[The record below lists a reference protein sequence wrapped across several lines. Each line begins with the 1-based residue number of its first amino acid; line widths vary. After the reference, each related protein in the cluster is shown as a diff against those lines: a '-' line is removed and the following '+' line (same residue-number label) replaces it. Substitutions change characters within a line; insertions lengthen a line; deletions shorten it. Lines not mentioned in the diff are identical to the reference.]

1 MSASKA
7 ERASDPVRGDKAAR
21 YQCTMAFE
29 RQARSK
35 GYQRIAGAD
44 EAGRGAL
51 FGPVF
56 AAAVVLSPDRPIR
69 GLDDSKLLEPS
80 RRQTLSLRIRE
91 RAAAWAVAAADSF
104 EIDRWNILEASRL
117 ALLRAV
123 AALNPPCD
131 YLLVDAMR
139 LAWPGPQ
146 EPIVHGDALSR
157 SIAAASIL
165 AKVARDECMAQWDA
179 VFPEYGLARNK
190 GYPTPDHSA
199 ALARFGPTFLHR
211 FSYAPVRF
219 TSQVVFWPEQPSL
232 FASAGG
238 AH

>member
-1 MSASKA
+1 M
-7 ERASDPVRGDKAAR
+7 RGGKAAR
-21 YQCTMAFE
+21 FQCTMAFE

-35 GYQRIAGAD
+35 GFQRIAGAD

-56 AAAVVLSPDRPIR
+56 AAAVVLAPERPIR

-80 RRQTLSLRIRE
+80 RRQALSLEIRE
-91 RAAAWAVAAADSF
+91 RAAAWAVAAADAF

-131 YLLVDAMR
+131 YLLVDAVR

-146 EPIVHGDALSR
+146 QAIVHGDARSR

-165 AKVARDECMAQWDA
+165 AKVARDQCMAQWDA
-179 VFPEYGLARNK
+179 VFPEYGLSRNK
-190 GYPTPDHSA
+190 GYPTADHSA
-199 ALARFGPTFLHR
+199 ALARIGPTFLHR

-219 TSQVVFWPEQPSL
+219 ASQVVFWTKQPSL
-232 FASAGG
+232 FASPGG